1 MRQNKYLIK
10 EAKQNTN
17 TVDAEAIS
25 DELCIRLL
33 NRSQDFIYSYIFN
46 KNPKTKIFRE
56 EHFFTTNISQD
67 EYDLPPDVYAVNSI
81 SNVQQVNGEGTT
93 KNFMPVRQISEK
105 DRGIKLGYFVT
116 RTKFIISPIPF
127 SNINYLVS
135 YTRKLP
141 ELGIS
146 YGTIASTTPTT
157 IVLSVGYED
166 MTDVADFFSVVD
178 SLGNIILRDLPVS
191 QVGGTLT
198 VPSSTGAVAGMIVVP
213 GSRATTHCQLPDELE
228 SSLIYMLERLIN
240 ARLSSSDINI
250 SNVLT
255 VEQLDEI
262 SEMFADNSGD
272 SFMPPIVEFTEWA

>member
-56 EHFFTTNISQD
+56 EHLFTTNISQD
-67 EYDLPPDVYAVNSI
+67 EYDLPPDIYAVNSI

-93 KNFMPVRQISEK
+93 KNFMPVRQLSEK

-116 RTKFIISPIPF
+116 RNKFIISPVPF

-135 YTRKLP
+135 YTRKLA

-146 YGTIASTTPTT
+146 YGSIASTTPTT
-157 IVLSVGYED
+157 IVLNVGYQD
-166 MTDVADFFSVVD
+166 MTNVADFFSVVD

-198 VPSSTGAVAGMIVVP
+198 VPSSTGALPGMIVIP
-213 GSRATTHCQLPDELE
+213 GARATTHCQLPDELE

-240 ARLSSSDINI
+240 ARLSSTDINV

-255 VEQLDEI
+255 AEQLDEI
-262 SEMFADNSGD
+262 AEMFADNSGD